1 MISDDES
8 HANNLVSLPLA
19 VGSGLFAEES
29 LRVEHSVPGEL
40 GGESVPVDIMTTAA
54 QAGGIEFLIKLA
66 ESGQIDP
73 GDVDII
79 DVTDRFLKAIAAAPK
94 ENLQQSGKVLFHAS
108 VLLRMKAEA
117 LLARRSITDD
127 GGDDF
132 LDFGED
138 DGALIYDSNK
148 QAVARQITL
157 EDLEKAL
164 VRRANNRQNRQRK
177 VTLDQLVTALR
188 EAEKIERLR
197 ADRKPKNRI
206 ATSGYLEVN
215 DVDDILH
222 LAHDEDIE
230 VTISKVERL
239 FLQHLNPGE
248 GMDLV
253 ALLRLLGKRN
263 DWVDAFLAVL
273 FLSNAGKITLEQTDF
288 YGPLQIVRN
297 ELLQELVV

>member
-1 MISDDES
+1 MIPGEDSGS
-8 HANNLVSLPLA
+8 NLVSLPLA
-19 VGSGLFAEES
+19 VGSEPI
-29 LRVEHSVPGEL
+29 VEDVPI
-40 GGESVPVDIMTTAA
+40 PVDLVTTAA

-79 DVTDRFLKAIAAAPK
+79 DVTDRFLKAIAAAPR

-108 VLLRMKAEA
+108 VLLRMKATA
-117 LLARRSITDD
+117 LIARNDITDY

-132 LDFGED
+132 LDFGD
-138 DGALIYDSNK
+138 DGSPIYDSK
-148 QAVARQITL
+148 KDLVARQITL
-157 EDLEKAL
+157 EDLENAI

-206 ATSGYLEVN
+206 ATNGYLEVN
-215 DVDDILH
+215 DVEDILH

-230 VTISKVERL
+230 VTIGRVERL
-239 FLQHLNPGE
+239 FVDHLSPGE
-248 GMDLV
+248 SMDLV

-263 DWVDAFLAVL
+263 DWVDAFLAIL
-273 FLSNAGKITLEQTDF
+273 FLSNAGKITLEQSDF

-297 ELLQELVV
+297 ELLEKLVV

>member
-1 MISDDES
+1 MMPGEESDS
-8 HANNLVSLPLA
+8 ATPVSLPLA
-19 VGSGLFAEES
+19 VGSGPLVEEPIS
-29 LRVEHSVPGEL
+29 EAGPP
-40 GGESVPVDIMTTAA
+40 PVDLMTSAA

-66 ESGQIDP
+66 ASGEIDP

-94 ENLQQSGKVLFHAS
+94 ENLQQSGKVIFHAS

-117 LLARRSITDD
+117 LLARRSLNAYDD
-127 GGDDF
+127 GDDF

-138 DGALIYDSNK
+138 DGSPIFDANK
-148 QAVARQITL
+148 QIVARQITL
-157 EDLEKAL
+157 EDLTNAI

-188 EAEKIERLR
+188 EAEKIERAR

-206 ATSGYLEVN
+206 NTTGYLEVN

-239 FLQHLNPGE
+239 FVQHLNPGE
-248 GMDLV
+248 SMDLV
-253 ALLRLLGKRN
+253 ALLRLLGRRN

-297 ELLQELVV
+297 DLQIELAVTK